1 MSFNLETEI
10 SYPEKKKLI
19 NVLSRNRYNHYLKTE
34 IDNSRDINGN
44 TLSNLIQMNLHS
56 IKKKDFKKK

>member
-34 IDNSRDINGN
+34 IDNSREINGN
-44 TLSNLIQMNLHS
+44 TLSNLIQMNIH
-56 IKKKDFKKK
+56 